1 MFSLVVSDVI
11 IVNLWMNEIG
21 RYKGSQVHILK
32 AIVNAS
38 SRLIKSQQKT
48 IIFVVKD
55 CSVDANKSILKE
67 ALENSFHSIIRAVPK
82 GLEPIKFNI

>member
-1 MFSLVVSDVI
+1 
-11 IVNLWMNEIG
+11 MNEIG

-55 CSVDANKSILKE
+55 CSVDANKNILKE
-67 ALENSFHSIIRAVPK
+67 ALDNSFNSILRGVPK
-82 GLEPIKFNI
+82 GVDPIRFNV